1 MLHRAVDDADVDTA
15 PSSMLSR
22 GGCVIM
28 EDVSPWTKPL
38 SMLRDGAYS
47 LAADQHHLPRR

>member
-1 MLHRAVDDADVDTA
+1 MLRRAMDDVIVDAA
-15 PSSMLSR
+15 SWRMLSH
-22 GGCVIM
+22 GGCFAV
-28 EDVSPWTKPL
+28 EDASPWTKPS

>member
-1 MLHRAVDDADVDTA
+1 MLRRVVDDAIVDTA
-15 PSSMLSR
+15 SSSMLSR
-22 GGCVIM
+22 GGCVAV
-28 EDVSPWTKPL
+28 EDASLWTKPS

>member
-1 MLHRAVDDADVDTA
+1 MDDADVDTE

-22 GGCVIM
+22 GGCVAV
-28 EDVSPWTKPL
+28 EDASPWTKPS
-38 SMLRDGAYS
+38 SMHSDGAYS